1 MLTCALVSVH
11 DRVANKEYP
20 AVYSTAA
27 QGSPP
32 SLDEES
38 VTRVR
43 IDKQKDP
50 LIMIQSLQD
59 CLQGMEQQQQSSN
72 ASKRYTG
79 LPEVVWEEEEEG
91 EST

>member
-1 MLTCALVSVH
+1 MSVH

-32 SLDEES
+32 SLGEES

-50 LIMIQSLQD
+50 LVNVKTSALLSL
-59 CLQGMEQQQQSSN
+59 LLLLSSN
-72 ASKRYTG
+72 FSAVAIPTHDNLLT
-79 LPEVVWEEEEEG
+79 LPQLYCH
-91 EST
+91 

>member
-1 MLTCALVSVH
+1 MSAH

-27 QGSPP
+27 VGS
-32 SLDEES
+32 SQTVDEES

-50 LIMIQSLQD
+50 LVNWLFHLS
-59 CLQGMEQQQQSSN
+59 EPFPFV
-72 ASKRYTG
+72 AVYFH
-79 LPEVVWEEEEEG
+79 
-91 EST
+91 

>member
-1 MLTCALVSVH
+1 MSVH

-50 LIMIQSLQD
+50 LVNEDFNSSLFS
-59 CLQGMEQQQQSSN
+59 LKLLSSQIFLLFFCV
-72 ASKRYTG
+72 AIPISSPSLSLLYI
-79 LPEVVWEEEEEG
+79 LH
-91 EST
+91 SI